1 MILNRDRAMEYMRQ
15 CRLDALVTT
24 SPINVTYLSDYHLWI
39 DPFFREYMMRP
50 GASSERMQ
58 NYAVLPL
65 EGESALV
72 LSPLL
77 AENASDLWVRD
88 VHGYGE
94 AGLDMSL
101 PPTSDS
107 DLDRRMH
114 ELLEKS
120 KAASTPT
127 EALVEILNE
136 RGLTDA
142 RIGLEIEGLAT
153 HHIDEL
159 RQALSQAEV
168 VDCSNLIRLVRMVK
182 SAEELSRLVRAAEI
196 SEQAAVASL
205 CEARAGVS
213 MAEIAQQY
221 RTRLAE
227 GGADVDHF
235 AYGLEGWGI
244 ATESSCVL
252 ADGGFRYVD
261 YGCIYKYYFSDSGM
275 TFAMQ
280 DLTPQMA
287 DRYSALRECMD
298 EGIEAIRPGVKA
310 STVQRAMQETL
321 GRHGITA
328 SFPHGHG
335 IGLEPRDYPIIVP
348 DTKLNIRDDC
358 VDEPSD
364 LPLEAN
370 MVLNLEAP
378 LFMGGVG
385 SLHIEET
392 FLVTP
397 AGCRPLVEQQRE
409 RPLVPTST

>member
-1 MILNRDRAMEYMRQ
+1 MRQ
-15 CRLDALVTT
+15 CGLDALVAT
-24 SPINVTYLSDYHLWI
+24 SPINITYLSDYHLWI
-39 DPFFREYMMRP
+39 DPFFKEYMMRP

-65 EGESALV
+65 EGEPALV
-72 LSPLL
+72 ISPLL

-94 AGLDMSL
+94 SGLDMSL
-101 PPTSDS
+101 RPTSDS

-114 ELLEKS
+114 EMLEKS
-120 KAASTPT
+120 EAASTPT
-127 EALVEILNE
+127 DALAEILKAH
-136 RGLTDA
+136 GLENA

-153 HHIDEL
+153 HHIDEIREAL
-159 RQALSQAEV
+159 PQAAV
-168 VDCSNLIRLVRMVK
+168 VDCSNLILLVRMVK
-182 SAEELSRLVRAAEI
+182 STEELSRLVRAAEI
-196 SEQAAVASL
+196 SERAAVASL
-205 CEARAGVS
+205 NDARVGVS
-213 MAEIAQQY
+213 MAEIVQQY
-221 RTRLAE
+221 RIRLAE
-227 GGADVDHF
+227 AGADVDHF
-235 AYGLEGWGI
+235 AYGLGGWGI

-252 ADGGFRYVD
+252 ADGEFRYVD
-261 YGCIYKYYFSDSGM
+261 YGCIHKYYYSDSGM
-275 TFAMQ
+275 TLAMQ
-280 DLTPQMA
+280 DLNPEMA
-287 DRYSALRECMD
+287 GRYSALRECMD
-298 EGIEAIRPGVKA
+298 AGIETIRPGVKA
-310 STVQRAMQETL
+310 STVQHAMQETL

-370 MVLNLEAP
+370 MVLNLETP

-397 AGCRPLVEQQRE
+397 TGCRSLVEQNRDH
-409 RPLVPTST
+409 PMVPTNA